1 MSVWKIP
8 EGITEITREFVQENI
23 PEGATEVVISQ
34 GVESIGVLAF
44 HACESLESVKILEGV
59 ESLGNFSFQSCTNL
73 QSVVIPESVTS
84 IGKAVFRLCKSL
96 QTVVIPES
104 VESIG
109 SNVFSCCKA
118 LNLIILPDVLVDNCA
133 QYRIADNQKVIK
145 YSDFIVWERDN
156 GLVGKS
162 YSDQIIL
169 FLYQL
174 KNIETYKP
182 TWNEILDQFPEV
194 AIHDLLKSADAE
206 PHNLCL
212 KVSIDGKEY
221 PGFADALLEN
231 LSLSDGASFFCTAK
245 DKDFRSHQSVGGSD
259 RNSETLMVKGLGE

>member
-73 QSVVIPESVTS
+73 QS
-84 IGKAVFRLCKSL
+84 
-96 QTVVIPES
+96 VVIPES

-259 RNSETLMVKGLGE
+259 RNSETLEVKRLGE

>member
-73 QSVVIPESVTS
+73 QS
-84 IGKAVFRLCKSL
+84 
-96 QTVVIPES
+96 VVIPES

-259 RNSETLMVKGLGE
+259 RNSETIEVKRLGE